1 MLAFIQGITSTVIII
16 IMIIDVASHA
26 VVVASQIM
34 LIIDAAGGRCLLHA
48 AMRGTRCCGGVDWGW
63 SGWPT
68 VIP

>member
-1 MLAFIQGITSTVIII
+1 
-16 IMIIDVASHA
+16 MIIDVASHA